1 MRYVTRSSEIRVPED
16 ISIGVDFKFGE
27 YTLRLSTDGE
37 LIWLSN
43 SGGEGMELGP
53 AEIERMLDDYFV
65 ENF

>member
-1 MRYVTRSSEIRVPED
+1 MPED